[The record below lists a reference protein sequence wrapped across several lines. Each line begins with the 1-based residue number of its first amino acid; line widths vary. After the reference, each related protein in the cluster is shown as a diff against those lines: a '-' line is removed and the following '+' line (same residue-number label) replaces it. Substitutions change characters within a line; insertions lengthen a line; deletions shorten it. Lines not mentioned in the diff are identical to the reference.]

1 MSKKVFSLICAVS
14 CSLIWG
20 SAFIAQDMGMD
31 YNGPFTFTFGRLF
44 LGFLTL
50 IPFLL
55 IYEYKKIKPFI
66 FKTQNIYNFLL
77 IGFLLSMGNALQQF
91 ALLYTDVANTAVFTI
106 FYVVLVPF
114 VSYYFFSKFIHNS
127 VWLAIIICLFG
138 GILLTEFDNI
148 QVRIGDSI
156 AVVNALFW
164 AFHIVFIS
172 RFLKVF
178 NFPITIACVQCLI
191 ASLFALMPALVF
203 ESVELSNMILDG
215 KEMIYA
221 GVLSSGVA
229 FLLQI
234 YGQQNLAPAPVAII
248 FSLEGVFASIF
259 GWIILSQYLNEIKI
273 IGIVL
278 ILFAVIFS
286 QLAPLYDKKKYG
298 RI

>member
-91 ALLYTDVANTAVFTI
+91 ALLYTDVANTAVVSI

-114 VSYYFFSKFIHNS
+114 VSYYFFSTGIHS
-127 VWLAIIICLFG
+127 
-138 GILLTEFDNI
+138 
-148 QVRIGDSI
+148 
-156 AVVNALFW
+156 
-164 AFHIVFIS
+164 
-172 RFLKVF
+172 
-178 NFPITIACVQCLI
+178 
-191 ASLFALMPALVF
+191 
-203 ESVELSNMILDG
+203 
-215 KEMIYA
+215 
-221 GVLSSGVA
+221 
-229 FLLQI
+229 
-234 YGQQNLAPAPVAII
+234 
-248 FSLEGVFASIF
+248 
-259 GWIILSQYLNEIKI
+259 
-273 IGIVL
+273 
-278 ILFAVIFS
+278 
-286 QLAPLYDKKKYG
+286 
-298 RI
+298 